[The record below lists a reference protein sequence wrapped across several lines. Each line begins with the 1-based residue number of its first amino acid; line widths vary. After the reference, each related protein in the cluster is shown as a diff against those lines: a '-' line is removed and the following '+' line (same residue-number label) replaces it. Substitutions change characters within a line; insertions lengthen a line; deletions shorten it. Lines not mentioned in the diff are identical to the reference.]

1 MERKGG
7 MTHGRRKSGGSP
19 SKWPPALIVAAV
31 TKLDPSFTAQ
41 WSRTTACFYSCI
53 RKNFT
58 RLYLFVSA
66 CCYLAS
72 FLRDNHTS
80 LIRTP
85 SCWNP
90 SASPSPHCTPPLLAS
105 ARLNKH
111 FSTLPRPVPSLFAA
125 HPLSQIIR
133 SSDHPQPQ
141 KSAAAGSRPGRNATR
156 NLQHRRVSYLHDS
169 ATS

>member
-1 MERKGG
+1 MAA
-7 MTHGRRKSGGSP
+7 
-19 SKWPPALIVAAV
+19 ALIVAAV
-31 TKLDPSFTAQ
+31 TELDPSFTAQ

-53 RKNFT
+53 RNNLT

-66 CCYLAS
+66 CCYLTS

-85 SCWNP
+85 SCWNS

-111 FSTLPRPVPSLFAA
+111 SPTLPRPVLHCSL
-125 HPLSQIIR
+125 HTLSVR
-133 SSDHPQPQ
+133 SSTAAEECSSGVTSRQ
-141 KSAAAGSRPGRNATR
+141 KRHENF
-156 NLQHRRVSYLHDS
+156 
-169 ATS
+169 ATSANFPTHDLRRLDHW

>member
-1 MERKGG
+1 MAA
-7 MTHGRRKSGGSP
+7 
-19 SKWPPALIVAAV
+19 ALIVAAV
-31 TKLDPSFTAQ
+31 TELDPSFTAQ

-53 RKNFT
+53 RNNLT

-66 CCYLAS
+66 CCYLTS

-85 SCWNP
+85 SCWNS

-111 FSTLPRPVPSLFAA
+111 SPTLPRPVLHCSL
-125 HPLSQIIR
+125 HTLSVKII
-133 SSDHPQPQ
+133 H
-141 KSAAAGSRPGRNATR
+141 SR
-156 NLQHRRVSYLHDS
+156 RRVQQRGHVQAETPRELCNIGEFPNSRS